1 MADGPD
7 SLPPYLKH
15 LVVLQFSG
23 LSTDESFAIEEERP
37 PSIIVDNEV
46 PITTDMDCGLRKE
59 GRREGEEGRKE
70 RGEGR
75 RGKGRRG
82 KGRGEKG
89 RGERG
94 KGRRKQRREG
104 KRNEKGN
111 NKLLTSLFSAT
122 PLSSPPTPHT
132 CTTTYLFP

>member
-23 LSTDESFAIEEERP
+23 LSTDESFAIKEERP

-59 GRREGEEGRKE
+59 GRREGGEGRRE

-132 CTTTYLFP
+132 CTTTYLLP

>member
-59 GRREGEEGRKE
+59 GRREGGEGRRE

-75 RGKGRRG
+75 
-82 KGRGEKG
+82 GEKG
-89 RGERG
+89 KGERGEGERGEG

-122 PLSSPPTPHT
+122 PFSSPPTPHT
-132 CTTTYLFP
+132 CTTMYLFP

>member
-23 LSTDESFAIEEERP
+23 LSTDESFAIKEERP

-59 GRREGEEGRKE
+59 GRREGGEGRRE

-75 RGKGRRG
+75 GERGEGERG
-82 KGRGEKG
+82 EGEKG
-89 RGERG
+89 EGKGEKKAKERG
-94 KGRRKQRREG
+94 KE
-104 KRNEKGN
+104 E
-111 NKLLTSLFSAT
+111 
-122 PLSSPPTPHT
+122 
-132 CTTTYLFP
+132 

>member
-23 LSTDESFAIEEERP
+23 LSTDESFAIKEERP

-59 GRREGEEGRKE
+59 GRREGGEGRRE

-75 RGKGRRG
+75 
-82 KGRGEKG
+82 GEKG
-89 RGERG
+89 KGEKGKGERG
-94 KGRRKQRREG
+94 EESKGERERG
-104 KRNEKGN
+104 MKKEIIN
-111 NKLLTSLFSAT
+111 
-122 PLSSPPTPHT
+122 
-132 CTTTYLFP
+132 C